1 MTEPAMSKIRMLAI
15 GFGLGIALG
24 FWVGQVNKD
33 VELIKEIIRLRAEI
47 DKPDP
52 PTQDIPRPS
61 GPGSKLFE

>member
-1 MTEPAMSKIRMLAI
+1 MTDSTIHKIILYAI
-15 GFGLGIALG
+15 GFAFGMALG

-33 VELIKEIIRLRAEI
+33 AELVKEIIRLRAEI

-61 GPGSKLFE
+61 GPASKLFE